1 MCNTTAFEQ
10 KLQEITDYL
19 EYVSTKTNQ
28 KMRYEPELYAAYAAH
43 YNLKIAHV
51 GSWFKTAEASFV
63 SSLSPD
69 LYLAKRYEV
78 WDEEAIDYHY
88 TKEVEAGTLYE
99 CANFW
104 FKED

>member
-19 EYVSTKTNQ
+19 EHVNTKVDRN
-28 KMRYEPELYAAYAAH
+28 MRYEPELYAAYAAH
-43 YNLKIAHV
+43 NNKSATYIKQWYKIAEV
-51 GSWFKTAEASFV
+51 DFV
-63 SSLSPD
+63 SSMSPD
-69 LYLAKRYEV
+69 LYLARRHEV

-99 CANFW
+99 CGGFW